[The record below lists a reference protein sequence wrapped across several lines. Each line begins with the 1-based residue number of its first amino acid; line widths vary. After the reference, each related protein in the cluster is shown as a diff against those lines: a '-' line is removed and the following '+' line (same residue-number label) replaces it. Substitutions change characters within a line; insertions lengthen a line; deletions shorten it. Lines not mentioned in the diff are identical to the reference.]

1 MGGRTARQPI
11 IYKSRREIE
20 LMRNAGRLVFEVHQ
34 AVGERVR
41 PGVDTAELNEVA
53 EEMIAAAGAEPLFK
67 GVENK
72 QASFPFPAALC
83 ISVNDEV
90 VHGIPS
96 SRTLR
101 EGDIV
106 SVDCGV
112 RLKRYCGDAATT
124 HAVGQVS
131 PEVRRLLDVTRE
143 TLALAIAESRSG
155 VMWSS
160 VAREMQRLVESN
172 GFSVV
177 REFVGHGIGQG
188 MHEEPKVPNFTD
200 RKQRK
205 NDYELR
211 PGLTIAVEP
220 MVNMGT
226 ADVAYADASK
236 WTVVTKDGGWAAHYE
251 HTIAVTTNGADVL
264 TDGR

>member
-1 MGGRTARQPI
+1 
-11 IYKSRREIE
+11 
-20 LMRNAGRLVFEVHQ
+20 
-34 AVGERVR
+34 
-41 PGVDTAELNEVA
+41 
-53 EEMIAAAGAEPLFK
+53 
-67 GVENK
+67 
-72 QASFPFPAALC
+72 
-83 ISVNDEV
+83 
-90 VHGIPS
+90 
-96 SRTLR
+96 
-101 EGDIV
+101 
-106 SVDCGV
+106 
-112 RLKRYCGDAATT
+112 
-124 HAVGQVS
+124 
-131 PEVRRLLDVTRE
+131 
-143 TLALAIAESRSG
+143 
-155 VMWSS
+155 
-160 VAREMQRLVESN
+160 LVESN